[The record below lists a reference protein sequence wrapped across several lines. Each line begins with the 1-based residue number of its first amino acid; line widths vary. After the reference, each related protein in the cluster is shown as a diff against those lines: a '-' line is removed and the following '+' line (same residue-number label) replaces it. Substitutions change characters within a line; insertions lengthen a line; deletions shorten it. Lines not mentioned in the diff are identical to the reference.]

1 MSTTHP
7 PQPSPVD
14 TRPMLLLHRCMRHEL
29 RLAPGAVRRAVD
41 GDAATL
47 VADHLDFLVA
57 FVRHHHEI
65 EDEFLWPV
73 LRTRLDDDQYRIVD
87 LMESQ
92 HESMSA
98 LLDSIASSTTAW
110 RQAPG
115 ATRRDATAALLDE
128 LYPLVVEHLDAE
140 EQRLLPIAQQSMNA
154 AEWDRIGDEGFRRSP
169 KRYRSLALGMF
180 DHYGDAGVVATMTAA
195 IPRPIRPLVMARSRR
210 VFRRRAQR
218 IHGTATP

>member
-1 MSTTHP
+1 MSTDHR
-7 PQPSPVD
+7 PQPVPID

-29 RLAPGAVRRAVD
+29 RLAPGAVRRAV
-41 GDAATL
+41 GSDASTL

-65 EDEFLWPV
+65 EDDFLWPV
-73 LRTRLDDDQYRIVD
+73 LRTRLDDDQYRVVE

-92 HESMSA
+92 HESASA
-98 LLDSIASSTTAW
+98 LLGSIASSTAAW
-110 RQAPG
+110 RTAPN
-115 ATRRDATAALLDE
+115 ATRRDATAALFDE

-140 EQRLLPIAQQSMNA
+140 EQRLLPMAQQVVSA

-180 DHYGDAGVVATMTAA
+180 DHYGDPEVVAIMTAA
-195 IPRPIRPLVMARSRR
+195 IPRPIRPLVIARSRR
-210 VFRRRAQR
+210 VFRRRAAR
-218 IHGTATP
+218 IHGTPTP